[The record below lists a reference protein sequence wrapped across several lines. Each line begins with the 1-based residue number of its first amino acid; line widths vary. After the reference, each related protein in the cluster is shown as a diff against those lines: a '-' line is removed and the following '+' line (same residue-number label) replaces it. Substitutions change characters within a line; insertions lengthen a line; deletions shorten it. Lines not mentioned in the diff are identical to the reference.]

1 METVWNL
8 GIQGLPE
15 YKRVETA
22 KKTAARF
29 KSIHYAYVFREL
41 MKRRLVPKDELETGL
56 MKLPGDGKATLVNM
70 HVGGLI
76 SYFTDEEADGASVQK
91 AFLTEDGKA
100 RLRTY
105 ESLLDAC
112 SERFLAPLT
121 QEEKF
126 QLGSILA
133 KLLEGEPGLPNEE
146 M

>member
-1 METVWNL
+1 
-8 GIQGLPE
+8 
-15 YKRVETA
+15 
-22 KKTAARF
+22 
-29 KSIHYAYVFREL
+29 
-41 MKRRLVPKDELETGL
+41 
-56 MKLPGDGKATLVNM
+56 
-70 HVGGLI
+70 
-76 SYFTDEEADGASVQK
+76 
-91 AFLTEDGKA
+91 
-100 RLRTY
+100 LRTY

>member
-41 MKRRLVPKDELETGL
+41 RKRRLVPKDELETGL

-76 SYFTDEEADGASVQK
+76 SYFTDEEADGASV
-91 AFLTEDGKA
+91 
-100 RLRTY
+100 
-105 ESLLDAC
+105 
-112 SERFLAPLT
+112 
-121 QEEKF
+121 
-126 QLGSILA
+126 
-133 KLLEGEPGLPNEE
+133 
-146 M
+146 